1 MAEKFVLQFGF
12 APLLGLTVRRKGNV
26 YVVHVCLTFCFLFFN
41 ELRLFYSLALF
52 GCSFWVRE
60 IKVIL
65 LYPCLGLAERS

>member
-1 MAEKFVLQFGF
+1 MFMLCMSVLPFV
-12 APLLGLTVRRKGNV
+12 
-26 YVVHVCLTFCFLFFN
+26 FLFFN

-52 GCSFWVRE
+52 DCSFWVRE